1 MHIEP
6 LVRWE
11 PFPGM
16 SRLRQEMNRLLED
29 FFGETAEER
38 APAEAMRVPSVD
50 VIDRENDILVRAEMP
65 GIDKNQIKVEATPE
79 ALMIK
84 AEMKK
89 EEEEKK
95 ENYVRHERRMGYF
108 QRLLPLPAEVKPN
121 EVRAAYHDGVL
132 EITLPKS
139 EQARAKQP
147 VRINIE

>member
-1 MHIEP
+1 MGP

-11 PFPGM
+11 AFPGV
-16 SRLRQEMNRLLED
+16 SRLRHEMNRLLED

-38 APAEAMRVPSVD
+38 APAEMMRVPNVD

-65 GIDKNQIKVEATPE
+65 GIDKNQIRVEATPD
-79 ALMIK
+79 ALMIR

-95 ENYVRHERRMGYF
+95 DSYVRRERRLGYF
-108 QRLLPLPAEVKPN
+108 QRLIPLPAEIKPDEVK
-121 EVRAAYHDGVL
+121 AGYHDGVL

-139 EQARAKQP
+139 EQAKAKQP

>member
-1 MHIEP
+1 MGP

-16 SRLRQEMNRLLED
+16 TRLRQEMNRLLED

-50 VIDRENDILVRAEMP
+50 VLDRESDILVRAEMP
-65 GIDKNQIKVEATPE
+65 GIDKNQIKVEATPD

-89 EEEEKK
+89 EDEVKK
-95 ENYVRHERRMGYF
+95 EAYVRRERRIGFF
-108 QRLLPLPAEVKPN
+108 QRLIPLREEVKPGD
-121 EVRAAYHDGVL
+121 VRAAYHDGVL

-139 EQARAKQP
+139 EQAKAKQP
-147 VRINIE
+147 VRVNIE

>member
-1 MHIEP
+1 MGP

-11 PFPGM
+11 AFPGV

-38 APAEAMRVPSVD
+38 APSEMIRVPNVD

-65 GIDKNQIKVEATPE
+65 GIDKNQIRVEATPD
-79 ALMIK
+79 ALMIR

-95 ENYVRHERRMGYF
+95 ETYIRHERRVGYF
-108 QRLLPLPAEVKPN
+108 QRLIPMPVEIKPGEVK
-121 EVRAAYHDGVL
+121 ASYHDGVL
-132 EITLPKS
+132 EVTLPKS
-139 EQARAKQP
+139 EQAKAKQP
-147 VRINIE
+147 VRVHIE

>member
-1 MHIEP
+1 MGP

-16 SRLRQEMNRLLED
+16 TRLRQEMNRLLED

-50 VIDRENDILVRAEMP
+50 VLDRESDILVRAEMP
-65 GIDKNQIKVEATPE
+65 GIDKNQIKVEATPD

-89 EEEEKK
+89 EDEVKK
-95 ENYVRHERRMGYF
+95 EAYVRRERRIGFF
-108 QRLLPLPAEVKPN
+108 QRLIPLPAEVKPGD
-121 EVRAAYHDGVL
+121 VRAAYHDGVL

-139 EQARAKQP
+139 EQAKAKQP
-147 VRINIE
+147 VRVNIE